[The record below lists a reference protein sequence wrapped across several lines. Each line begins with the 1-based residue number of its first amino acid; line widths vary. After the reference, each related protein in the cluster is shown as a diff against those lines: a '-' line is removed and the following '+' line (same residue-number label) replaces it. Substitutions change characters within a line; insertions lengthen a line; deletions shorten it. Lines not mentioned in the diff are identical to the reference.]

1 MQVVAEYDR
10 DSVYIGVFK
19 KLVVILVDCGN
30 IPLLA
35 VRFSDIFKEIS
46 SGNASGEA
54 LIFSD
59 L

>member
-1 MQVVAEYDR
+1 MQVVSEYDR

-19 KLVVILVDCGN
+19 KLVVIFVDLGN
-30 IPLLA
+30 IPLFA
-35 VRFSDIFKEIS
+35 VGFPDVFKEIS
-46 SGNASGEA
+46 RGNTAGEA